1 MLKYHLRNK
10 KKQEEAGKDATFIT
24 QNDMFRDNACVRF
37 DYSNETLFEQ
47 SYPRWCTKR
56 IS

>member
-37 DYSNETLFEQ
+37 DNSNEPLFEQ
-47 SYPRWCTKR
+47 SYPR
-56 IS
+56 